1 MLFQRRYS
9 LEGVPFGGVEFAL
22 RDSIIKTPA
31 GATIFEHRSLIAPAQ
46 WSQAAV
52 DVLAQKYFRK
62 AGVPDRTAPHPLE
75 VSVPIWLRPKCPARE
90 ATYGRETDARQ
101 VFERLAGAWTYE
113 AWLGGY
119 FGETA
124 VEHKETGTFNDGR
137 EVTVLTGREINAD
150 AERSALIFFD
160 EICALL
166 AIQAFAPNSPQWFNT
181 GLWWAY
187 GIESR
192 GQELFKVDAAKF
204 FGNKPGGYTRQA
216 AKLED
221 VAEIGTAYRYP
232 MSYACLP
239 YSERVATDQG
249 LVPIGEIVARMNA
262 ENRLYKAYDA
272 NGKLVDIRAAVC
284 NGKRTVVTFDL
295 EDGSELSMTSDHIV
309 YVQSLGGYREKR
321 AEEIIIGSDRLIR
334 TATPMFRPGVTHD
347 MPHIKATVD
356 DAWIAGM
363 MVGDGYSGRVPSQ
376 TSDTWEIKANSEA
389 ATVRIEATASSRG
402 LTFTRLAH
410 QWGFTVRGYGVCAK
424 AYWESLGVWNN
435 THNKIVPEWV
445 LRAPLALVTAFVR
458 GLFDSDGSVAKR
470 NLVLTNT
477 SRDVLAKTQEVLR
490 CVGIRSTV
498 TFRPDER
505 EDHDRKDCGTLLISD
520 IGSIK
525 VFASLIGFTDPTK
538 AERLEGILVDVT
550 GSNLAE
556 RVGTLVIAKRKA
568 GATLVYDIQTE
579 GVFFV
584 SGYLVHN
591 CFIQGVEDKLVGD
604 ASILDL
610 AEREAKVFKFG
621 GGCGS
626 NFSNLRAEGEPLT
639 AGGKSSGLMS
649 WLGGYDK
656 FAGAIKS
663 GGTTRRAAKMI
674 ILDEDHPDIFDYV
687 EWKVRE
693 EDKVAM
699 LAAGSI
705 LLGNHANAILAAAKG
720 DTDPNTNKKLGRAVG
735 KALREGV
742 PGPYVRRLLGLA
754 AEGVTKAELPVYGV
768 DWQSEAYRTVS
779 GQNANNTVRFSDKF
793 LASVGTDAPHAL
805 YWRTEKEKAKLEG
818 REPKPCRTVPA
829 AQLWRSVCEAAW
841 KSADP
846 GANFKDTINEWD
858 VTPAEGEIRATNP
871 CSEFIY
877 KDDNGCNLASLNFGA
892 FLSAA
897 GDFDAEGFA
906 HAARIVTTVLDVTVS
921 MSAFPSARIA
931 MNSHNHRT
939 LGVGYANLGGV
950 LMRSAISYDSDAGRE
965 IGAALSCLL
974 HSVALCTSAEI
985 AGELGAFPVYDRNRD
1000 AALRVV
1006 KNHAILAGAIS
1017 GPPLG
1022 LSKYHHR
1029 LDIEKLPAA
1038 WQRVGA
1044 IARQFAFRAVLAV
1057 EENGLRNAQVTNVA
1071 PTGTIGIV
1079 MDCDTTGIEPDF
1091 ALVKFKTLA
1100 GGGYFKLVNQA
1111 VPESLR
1117 RLGYTGEQ
1125 VAEIV
1130 AYIGGRGTFAG
1141 CPHVEK
1147 LPAQISELE
1156 PMLGACVD
1164 VRHLS
1169 DTFEKSLTSAE
1180 LRAVNDYVCGTG
1192 TIEGAPHLRDEH
1204 LPVFDCANSC
1214 GRGVRSLA
1222 WRSHVLMMSAAQ
1234 SWISGGISKTINLPK
1249 TATLADIS
1257 AAYLLAWEMGVKCI
1271 ALYRDDS
1278 KLSQPLSA
1286 GDNSLMS
1293 FADTVEEAKAA
1304 ERVITKIVTT
1314 RRVMPNR
1321 RAGYTQKV
1329 RVGAHKLYL
1338 RTGEYENGELGE
1350 IFVDLHKE
1358 GAAFRS
1364 MMGCFCIAVSL
1375 GLQHGVPLDE
1385 FVDKFTF
1392 QRFEPNGPVQHHDRI
1407 KNATSIVD
1415 YIFRELAITYL
1426 GREDL
1431 AHVKAEDM
1439 PAALDAASSAGDEA
1453 ADLQAAK
1460 PSNRPR
1466 SDKVKVA
1473 GPMRAEIASR
1483 RDNAKA
1489 RGYTGNFCA
1498 HCGSDR
1504 MTRAGSC
1511 ERCDA
1516 CGETSG
1522 CS

>member
-1 MLFQRRYS
+1 MLFNRRYS

-22 RDSIIKTPA
+22 RDSVIKTPA

-62 AGVPDRTAPHPLE
+62 AGVPSNTATRAETGTDAACPL
-75 VSVPIWLRPKCPARE
+75 WLRPRVADE
-90 ATYGRETDARQ
+90 AASFGRETDARQ

-119 FGETA
+119 FGEPG
-124 VEHKETGTFNDGR
+124 K
-137 EVTVLTGREINAD
+137 D

-166 AIQAFAPNSPQWFNT
+166 ALQAFAPNSPQWFNT

-192 GQELFKVDAAKF
+192 GQELFKVHPALAA
-204 FGNKPGGYTRQA
+204 GRAEEAT
-216 AKLED
+216 LDD
-221 VAEIGTAYRYP
+221 VREVGTAYRHP
-232 MSYACLP
+232 MSYA
-239 YSERVATDQG
+239 
-249 LVPIGEIVARMNA
+249 
-262 ENRLYKAYDA
+262 
-272 NGKLVDIRAAVC
+272 
-284 NGKRTVVTFDL
+284 
-295 EDGSELSMTSDHIV
+295 
-309 YVQSLGGYREKR
+309 
-321 AEEIIIGSDRLIR
+321 
-334 TATPMFRPGVTHD
+334 
-347 MPHIKATVD
+347 
-356 DAWIAGM
+356 
-363 MVGDGYSGRVPSQ
+363 
-376 TSDTWEIKANSEA
+376 
-389 ATVRIEATASSRG
+389 
-402 LTFTRLAH
+402 
-410 QWGFTVRGYGVCAK
+410 
-424 AYWESLGVWNN
+424 
-435 THNKIVPEWV
+435 
-445 LRAPLALVTAFVR
+445 
-458 GLFDSDGSVAKR
+458 
-470 NLVLTNT
+470 
-477 SRDVLAKTQEVLR
+477 
-490 CVGIRSTV
+490 
-498 TFRPDER
+498 
-505 EDHDRKDCGTLLISD
+505 
-520 IGSIK
+520 
-525 VFASLIGFTDPTK
+525 
-538 AERLEGILVDVT
+538 
-550 GSNLAE
+550 
-556 RVGTLVIAKRKA
+556 
-568 GATLVYDIQTE
+568 
-579 GVFFV
+579 
-584 SGYLVHN
+584 

-626 NFSNLRAEGEPLT
+626 NFSALRAEGEPLT

-674 ILDEDHPDIFDYV
+674 ILNEDHPDIFDYV

-754 AEGVTKAELPVYGV
+754 AEGVTKADLPVYGV

-779 GQNANNTVRFSDKF
+779 GQNANNTVRFSDRF
-793 LASVGTDAPHAL
+793 LSSVNDPNAPHAL
-805 YWRTEKEKAKLEG
+805 YWRTELEKAKLEG
-818 REPKPCRTVPA
+818 REPKPCRVVKA
-829 AQLWRSVCEAAW
+829 AELWRAVCEAAW

-846 GANFKDTINEWD
+846 GANYKDTINDWD
-858 VTPAEGEIRATNP
+858 VTPAEGEIHATNP

-892 FLSAA
+892 FLSPS

-906 HAARIVTTVLDVTVS
+906 HAARIVTTVLDVTVN

-939 LGVGYANLGGV
+939 LGAGYANLGGV
-950 LMRSAISYDSDAGRE
+950 LMRSAVPYDSPAGRE
-965 IGAALSCLL
+965 ICAALTCLL

-985 AGELGAFPVYDRNRD
+985 AGELGAFPVYDRNKA

-1006 KNHAILAGAIS
+1006 RNHAILAGAIS

-1044 IARQFAFRAVLAV
+1044 IARQFAYRSVLAA

-1111 VPESLR
+1111 VPEALR
-1117 RLGYTGEQ
+1117 KLGYTAEQ
-1125 VAEIV
+1125 AAEIV
-1130 AYIGGRGTFAG
+1130 AYIGGRGTFDG
-1141 CPHVEK
+1141 CPHAEK
-1147 LPAQISELE
+1147 LPAQISEFV
-1156 PMLGACVD
+1156 PMLGSCVD
-1164 VRHLS
+1164 LRHLS
-1169 DTFEKSLTSAE
+1169 DIFEKSLTTAE
-1180 LRAVNDYVCGTG
+1180 LRAANDYVCGTG

-1222 WRSHVLMMSAAQ
+1222 WRAHVLMMSAAQ

-1249 TATLADIS
+1249 TATLAEIS

-1286 GDNSLMS
+1286 GDNSLLS
-1293 FADTVEEAKAA
+1293 FADSVEEAKTA

-1453 ADLQAAK
+1453 ADLRAAA
-1460 PSNRPR
+1460 PTNRPR
-1466 SDKVKVA
+1466 SEKVKVS
-1473 GPMRAEIASR
+1473 GPMRAEIVNR

-1511 ERCDA
+1511 ERCDS